1 MSHLTYTVRI
11 PPTREEETDQAIQM
25 FLNKYPQQMD
35 ILDILV
41 AYNDA
46 LAAIFSIG
54 VDACHGRDPM
64 RYAQFNKTVNA
75 SADKW
80 KDENL

>member
-1 MSHLTYTVRI
+1 MSDLTYTVRI
-11 PPTREEETDQAIQM
+11 PPTREDETDQAIQM
-25 FLNKYPQQMD
+25 FLNKYPQ
-35 ILDILV
+35 LDID
-41 AYNDA
+41 DA

-75 SADKW
+75 SFNAEKW
-80 KDENL
+80 KGENL